1 MPGAVSLLKPEEK
14 MRVRRT
20 PNPPRRGVQVVE
32 AAIVLP
38 VVMMLILGTC
48 STAMGVYYYQLVATL
63 AREGA
68 RYASVHGDQYAP
80 YTGNPVTAYDI
91 YINAIKPMA
100 VGLNLSNLTYQV
112 QFGTAVSGWT
122 SWALSSNSPPTSP
135 PGPLYNGVQ
144 VTVTYQWT
152 PDLYITGPLNLT
164 STSVMPM
171 SF

>member
-1 MPGAVSLLKPEEK
+1 

-20 PNPPRRGVQVVE
+20 PNPPRRGVQAVE

-48 STAMGVYYYQLVATL
+48 STAIGVYSYQRVATL

-68 RYASVHGDQYAP
+68 RYASVHGEQYFL
-80 YTGNPVTAYDI
+80 YTGNNITAYDI
-91 YINAIKPMA
+91 YLNAIKPMA
-100 VGLNLSNLTYQV
+100 VGLNLNNLTYQV

-122 SWALSSNSPPTSP
+122 SWSLSSNSPPTSP

-152 PDLYITGPLNLT
+152 PVYITGITGPLTLT

>member
-1 MPGAVSLLKPEEK
+1 

-20 PNPPRRGVQVVE
+20 PNPPRRGVQAVE

-38 VVMMLILGTC
+38 VVMMLILGTF

-68 RYASVHGDQYAP
+68 RYASVHGSQYATYGP
-80 YTGNPVTAYDI
+80 PVLPSDI

-112 QFGTAVSGWT
+112 QWGTAVSGSWVWT
-122 SWALSSNSPPTSP
+122 AWVSSSTSLTTSP
-135 PGPLYNGVQ
+135 TGLYNGVQ
-144 VTVTYQWT
+144 VTVTYKWT

>member
-1 MPGAVSLLKPEEK
+1 

-20 PNPPRRGVQVVE
+20 PNPPRRGVQAVE

-68 RYASVHGDQYAP
+68 RWASVHGTQYAAD
-80 YTGNPVTAYDI
+80 TGNPAATPADI
-91 YINAIKPMA
+91 YNNSILPMA
-100 VGLNLSNLTYQV
+100 VGLNLNNLNY
-112 QFGTAVSGWT
+112 AVAWNTTKSPYN
-122 SWALSSNSPPTSP
+122 NSVS
-135 PGPLYNGVQ
+135 

-171 SF
+171 SY

>member
-1 MPGAVSLLKPEEK
+1 

-20 PNPPRRGVQVVE
+20 PNPPRRGVQAVE

-68 RYASVHGDQYAP
+68 RYASVHGTQYAAD
-80 YTGNPVTAYDI
+80 TGNSAATSADI
-91 YINAIKPMA
+91 YNNAILPMA
-100 VGLNLSNLTYQV
+100 VGLTPSHLIYSVTWNAT
-112 QFGTAVSGWT
+112 
-122 SWALSSNSPPTSP
+122 NSP
-135 PGPLYNGVQ
+135 YNNSVS

-152 PDLYITGPLNLT
+152 PDLYITGPLYLT
-164 STSVMPM
+164 STSRMPM
-171 SF
+171 SY

>member
-1 MPGAVSLLKPEEK
+1 

-32 AAIVLP
+32 TAIVLP
-38 VVMMLILGTC
+38 VVMMLTLGTC

-68 RYASVHGDQYAP
+68 RYASVHGSQYAP
-80 YTGNPVTAYDI
+80 KYGPPLQASDI

-112 QFGTAVSGWT
+112 QWGTAVSGSWVWT
-122 SWALSSNSPPTSP
+122 SWVSSSTSPPTSP
-135 PGPLYNGVQ
+135 TGLYNGVQ

-152 PDLYITGPLNLT
+152 PDLYITGPLNLNLT

>member
-1 MPGAVSLLKPEEK
+1 

-20 PNPPRRGVQVVE
+20 PNAPRRGMVE
-32 AAIVLP
+32 VLETAIVLP
-38 VVMMLILGTC
+38 VVFMLTFGTC

-68 RYASVHGDQYAP
+68 RYASVHGSQYAP
-80 YTGNPVTAYDI
+80 QYGPPIQPSDI
-91 YINAIKPMA
+91 YLNAIKPMA

-112 QFGTAVSGWT
+112 QWGTAVSGSWVWT
-122 SWALSSNSPPTSP
+122 SWVSSPPPTSP
-135 PGPLYNGVQ
+135 NPNSTPPGQPLYNGVQ

-152 PDLYITGPLNLT
+152 PDLYITGPINLT

>member
-1 MPGAVSLLKPEEK
+1 

-20 PNPPRRGVQVVE
+20 PNPPRRGVAQVLE
-32 AAIVLP
+32 TAIILP
-38 VVMMLILGTC
+38 AVMMLTLGTF

-68 RYASVHGDQYAP
+68 RYASVHGTQYAAD
-80 YTGNPVTAYDI
+80 TGNSPATKADI
-91 YINAIKPMA
+91 KNNAILPMA
-100 VGLNLSNLTYQV
+100 VGLNLNNLTY
-112 QFGTAVSGWT
+112 AVNWNT
-122 SWALSSNSPPTSP
+122 TNSP
-135 PGPLYNGVQ
+135 YNSVS

-171 SF
+171 SY

>member
-1 MPGAVSLLKPEEK
+1 

-20 PNPPRRGVQVVE
+20 PNPPRRGVQAVE

-63 AREGA
+63 AHEGA
-68 RYASVHGDQYAP
+68 RYASVHGSQYAQYGP
-80 YTGNPVTAYDI
+80 PVQASDI

-112 QFGTAVSGWT
+112 QWGTAVSGSWVWT
-122 SWALSSNSPPTSP
+122 SWVSSSNSPPTSYNPNSTP
-135 PGPLYNGVQ
+135 PGEPLYNGVQ